1 MDFPRSLCLQNS
13 IRKGVPLDLLREITT
28 GEALWGHWGAFVDS
42 NLVKLKHLGYLVCSI
57 APGAQVDHGH
67 GGGDA
72 PGTEEDILGVGAC
85 ICKMLEEIEGKD
97 CICHIKFFHCLN
109 LEGK

>member
-1 MDFPRSLCLQNS
+1 M
-13 IRKGVPLDLLREITT
+13 
-28 GEALWGHWGAFVDS
+28 
-42 NLVKLKHLGYLVCSI
+42 GYLVCSI

-72 PGTEEDILGVGAC
+72 PGTEEEILGVGAC
-85 ICKMLEEIEGKD
+85 ICQMLEEIEGKD

-109 LEGK
+109 LEGKRGKATALKDDSTF